1 MTWSVLSPANIFKEL
16 CTPAA
21 SPPWL
26 TSTRYF
32 IFPAS
37 FFLLALSQVRIYWW
51 FYCTSFGIGFILS
64 NVTLPRWHLSGNI
77 WHLSYLSSQLYL
89 SCSFQSKQKE
99 SRLFSAFYFSL
110 NARQGTVNL
119 LILHSILNQIVHPVH
134 RMTVHFQTDV
144 NDGAIHHV
152 V

>member
-1 MTWSVLSPANIFKEL
+1 MILLYRIWNRFHIVKCHFAKMTFVRKNMTFVILVYAAVLFSDL
-16 CTPAA
+16 
-21 SPPWL
+21 
-26 TSTRYF
+26 
-32 IFPAS
+32 
-37 FFLLALSQVRIYWW
+37 
-51 FYCTSFGIGFILS
+51 IG
-64 NVTLPRWHLSGNI
+64 N
-77 WHLSYLSSQLYL
+77 
-89 SCSFQSKQKE
+89 KKE

-144 NDGAIHHV
+144 NDRAIHHV